1 LFSFAGDFLPKSE
14 MVARILECLSL
25 ADESTMSVQSIS
37 EALALA
43 PQQVIH
49 LLAPMAKLGFIS
61 FVAPRD
67 PTQD

>member
-1 LFSFAGDFLPKSE
+1 
-14 MVARILECLSL
+14 
-25 ADESTMSVQSIS
+25 MSVQSIS

-61 FVAPRD
+61 FVVPRD